1 VSGCVL
7 LHGGRR
13 VNGMVGRREQATGP
27 TRLVL
32 VALPICVLF
41 GVPGCGLPIVYL
53 VVIGGLSVGS
63 RVDLCFQ
70 SLLR

>member
-1 VSGCVL
+1 MSGCVL

-13 VNGMVGRREQATGP
+13 VNVMVGRREHVTGP

-32 VALPICVLF
+32 VTLSIFVLF

-63 RVDLCFQ
+63 RVDLRFQ